1 MTSKTSHLTAL
12 MGETDETDEMDE
24 TGVTAL
30 KPVTLSMAWMVPTSL

>member
-12 MGETDETDEMDE
+12 MGETAETAE